1 MAVDKSIYDGMDQL
15 AAGLTTPEQEE
26 KLRRA
31 SLNRQRIL
39 AVGDALRNIGNIY
52 NTVHYAPSQQFNS
65 PVEMERKFYR
75 EDKAQR
81 DAVNQ
86 RYMAYK
92 AQRDALDQRA
102 ALAAASNEL
111 KSNQLQK
118 QLREL
123 DIREFTA
130 RSMDWYRHA
139 TVDQKNWYNENIA
152 LPLAQGRITTMEAQA
167 RLNNVKADAGGFS
180 HGGGG
185 GVGGYTTTTE
195 TTNTYDENGKKTGS
209 KTVRKREGTGRGN
222 AGSNSGGGSLLPQNP
237 AGGGTLLPKK

>member
-185 GVGGYTTTTE
+185 GVGGYTTTNETE
-195 TTNTYDENGKKTGS
+195 YIFDDKGNRIGSRSRKVRTGEQKSKGNGYSTS
-209 KTVRKREGTGRGN
+209 SN
-222 AGSNSGGGSLLPQNP
+222 AGSK
-237 AGGGTLLPKK
+237 GTGYGQ